1 MEQFQ
6 APLQQSQATD
16 APQVKPSG
24 PVLLDMRQLKMVSG
38 GGPKGTWL
46 DASEALA
53 APKAPG
59 SSQ

>member
-6 APLQQSQATD
+6 APLQSQTTD
-16 APQVKPSG
+16 TTQVKPSG
-24 PVLLDMRQLKMVSG
+24 PVVLDMRQLKMVSG

-46 DASEALA
+46 DANERLV